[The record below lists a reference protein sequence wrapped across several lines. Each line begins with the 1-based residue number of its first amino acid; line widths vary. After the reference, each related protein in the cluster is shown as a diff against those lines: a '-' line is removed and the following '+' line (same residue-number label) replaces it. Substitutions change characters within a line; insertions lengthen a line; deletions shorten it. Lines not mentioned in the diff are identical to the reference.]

1 MSLEK
6 TCDLCG
12 KVLKHQGALNIHK
25 YHCKMKQAQKE
36 QPKQEEPKQEEICE
50 HNFRLLNLRAPME
63 KRAYD
68 AGYKEVC
75 IKCQEVN

>member
-25 YHCKMKQAQKE
+25 YHCKMKQLQKE
-36 QPKQEEPKQEEICE
+36 QPKPEELKPVECE

-68 AGYKEVC
+68 SGYKEVC
-75 IKCQEVN
+75 IKCQEVQ